1 MVIIRGGGSTSDL
14 ATLDNYELAS
24 HIAQFPLPVIVGI
37 GHERDITILDYVA
50 NMRVKTPTAA
60 AEWLITHNNE
70 ALQNLRMLGGVLL
83 QAVTDR
89 IQGSQRQMSFIEGR
103 IPAIACSAIERSRA
117 RLRQTAISVK
127 GITSSAL
134 RSNMDK
140 LSNLA
145 QAIVRNNAVNIEK
158 KKASLD
164 SLESLLEALSPLSTL
179 KRGYSITRI
188 DGKSIKD
195 VSSIRNG
202 DTITTTLANGTLTS
216 IVN

>member
-1 MVIIRGGGSTSDL
+1 
-14 ATLDNYELAS
+14 
-24 HIAQFPLPVIVGI
+24 
-37 GHERDITILDYVA
+37 
-50 NMRVKTPTAA
+50 
-60 AEWLITHNNE
+60 
-70 ALQNLRMLGGVLL
+70 
-83 QAVTDR
+83 
-89 IQGSQRQMSFIEGR
+89 
-103 IPAIACSAIERSRA
+103 
-117 RLRQTAISVK
+117 
-127 GITSSAL
+127 
-134 RSNMDK
+134 MDK